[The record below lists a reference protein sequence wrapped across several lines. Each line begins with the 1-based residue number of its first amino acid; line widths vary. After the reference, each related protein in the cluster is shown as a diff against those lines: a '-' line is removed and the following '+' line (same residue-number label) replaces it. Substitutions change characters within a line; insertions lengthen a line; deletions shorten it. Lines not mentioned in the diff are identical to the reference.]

1 MGRGAPGTA
10 TAADLE
16 DVHGRLHRWARVVR
30 TQAMAALAETITI
43 GEELPARVSAPP
55 GRAGADRPPP
65 RRRAVPPRGH
75 RRRPGATALATW
87 LRRRIAEARAG
98 DEDQDRA
105 RRLESDHL
113 AVQVLTVHRSKG
125 LEFPIVYL
133 PDLWDVVQPRKNQP
147 AAFHDSSGD
156 RRLDVG
162 LLGRDYQQ
170 HVLAKIAEERG
181 EDLRLLYVALTRAR
195 HQAVMWW
202 AGANMA
208 SCAPLTRLL
217 LDRAADGAIGLGL
230 DATPSDKAMTDAL
243 REVAAGSR
251 PHQRRHRDV
260 GRRHAV
266 RAGSRARVGAR
277 GPALPPRRSTTRG
290 GAPPTPRWR
299 PTPRSIACRWARRP
313 RTSCSPTSLPPTR
326 RPPRHARRRPSAT
339 GDAGGPRGRHGGP
352 SRSRAGRLRGGR
364 PPGRTARAPAE
375 RDRPLRTG
383 LGALPDV
390 AAGLA
395 AALATPV
402 GPVLDGRALTSI
414 PRADRLDELAFELP
428 LAGGDA
434 PSGHVTLGRLA
445 AELQHHLAPDD
456 PLREY
461 ADLLATPGIGGSFR
475 GYLTG
480 TIDLVCR
487 WRAENGRWRF
497 ALADYKTNRL
507 PDYGQAAMLAE
518 MQDKHYVLQALIYLV
533 ALHRHLR
540 ARLPGYDA
548 DRDLAGAA
556 YLFVRGMS
564 PDADPGDGVVAWQP
578 SSALLDAM
586 SGAFDG

>member
-1 MGRGAPGTA
+1 MPAGREVGTA
-10 TAADLE
+10 VHRVLERADFAAADLP
-16 DVHGRLHRWARVVR
+16 
-30 TQAMAALAETITI
+30 AELL
-43 GEELPARVSAPP
+43 EHLRS
-55 GRAGADRPPP
+55 
-65 RRRAVPPRGH
+65 
-75 RRRPGATALATW
+75 ATA
-87 LRRRIAEARAG
+87 
-98 DEDQDRA
+98 
-105 RRLESDHL
+105 
-113 AVQVLTVHRSKG
+113 RSG
-125 LEFPIVYL
+125 
-133 PDLWDVVQPRKNQP
+133 
-147 AAFHDSSGD
+147 
-156 RRLDVG
+156 
-162 LLGRDYQQ
+162 
-170 HVLAKIAEERG
+170 
-181 EDLRLLYVALTRAR
+181 
-195 HQAVMWW
+195 
-202 AGANMA
+202 
-208 SCAPLTRLL
+208 
-217 LDRAADGAIGLGL
+217 
-230 DATPSDKAMTDAL
+230 
-243 REVAAGSR
+243 
-251 PHQRRHRDV
+251 
-260 GRRHAV
+260 
-266 RAGSRARVGAR
+266 
-277 GPALPPRRSTTRG
+277 
-290 GAPPTPRWR
+290 
-299 PTPRSIACRWARRP
+299 
-313 RTSCSPTSLPPTR
+313 
-326 RPPRHARRRPSAT
+326 
-339 GDAGGPRGRHGGP
+339 
-352 SRSRAGRLRGGR
+352 
-364 PPGRTARAPAE
+364 
-375 RDRPLRTG
+375 TG

-428 LAGGDA
+428 LAGGDD

-445 AELQHHLAPDD
+445 AELQNHLAPDD

-518 MQDKHYVLQALIYLV
+518 MQDKHYVLQALIYLI